1 MEEDKRDSTFSV
13 NDSEPVRLD
22 VEVAK
27 CIHRGDVRERRDDEV
42 LAWRVRL

>member
-27 CIHRGDVRERRDDEV
+27 CVHRGDVRQRRDDKV
-42 LAWRVRL
+42 LAGGVRL